1 MTLLIIDSGRFSRI
15 NARIDDVLAVVREIV
30 AESAEIKHSDPF
42 RVLIGCILSQRTRDT
57 NSEKACENL
66 FSIAQTPGQI
76 IELDMSS
83 IHESIKCSGFYNQ
96 KSKYILETCRQIV
109 AIHDGKVPR
118 TRKELLT
125 LYGVGHKTA
134 DIVLSYGF
142 GEPTIP
148 VDVHVSRV
156 SKRLG
161 FATPKDHPED
171 VKEKLEK
178 IIVPRDRMLYDHG
191 ALKIGKAYCR
201 KSDPKCP
208 ECPLDNICE
217 KNIV

>member
-1 MTLLIIDSGRFSRI
+1 VTLSITDSRRFSRI
-15 NARIDDVLAVVREIV
+15 NARIEDVLTVFRGIV
-30 AESAEIKHSDPF
+30 TESTVIKPSDPF
-42 RVLIGCILSQRTRDT
+42 RVLIGCILSQRTRGV

-66 FSIAQTPGQI
+66 FSIAHSPKQI
-76 IELDMSS
+76 LELDMST

-109 AIHDGKVPR
+109 EIHDGKIPR
-118 TRKELLT
+118 TREGLLA
-125 LYGVGHKTA
+125 LHGVGHKTA

-161 FATPKDHPED
+161 FAKPQDHPED
-171 VKEKLEK
+171 VKASLEK
-178 IIVPRDRMLYDHG
+178 IIAPRDRILYDHG
-191 ALKIGKAYCR
+191 ALKIGKNYCR
-201 KSDPKCP
+201 KSEPKCP
-208 ECPLDNICE
+208 ECPLGNICE